1 MAVCMPTL
9 PPALVP
15 LPTCQ
20 AAASSRTGHGRG
32 RISRLLGEGRNLTW
46 WGQGL
51 RPIWML
57 WLGIPM
63 ALDTLIHTQAH
74 RQAYKHSGHEVER
87 HLTFCF
93 VFEPYNIA
101 LAGPKFPGSNVH
113 TLAYQEAGREGT
125 CPQAFS
131 KIHFSTYAGLCP
143 QLCLY
148 SPSTVH
154 GLEVL
159 LAPDQPTSAP
169 RSRPTHTYTET
180 LRPLSSLWK
189 HAGHLPRVCVA
200 GNNTARLEL
209 SGVKVHQAASGPV
222 VLLRI
227 PMTSS

>member
-1 MAVCMPTL
+1 MAVCTPTL

-15 LPTCQ
+15 LPICQ

-87 HLTFCF
+87 YLTFCF
-93 VFEPYNIA
+93 VFEPYDIV

-131 KIHFSTYAGLCP
+131 KIHFFLPMLDSVHSSASTLHLLCMAWRFFWL
-143 QLCLY
+143 QT
-148 SPSTVH
+148 SRH
-154 GLEVL
+154 
-159 LAPDQPTSAP
+159 QPLGVDRLT
-169 RSRPTHTYTET
+169 RTQ
-180 LRPLSSLWK
+180 K
-189 HAGHLPRVCVA
+189 H
-200 GNNTARLEL
+200 
-209 SGVKVHQAASGPV
+209 
-222 VLLRI
+222 
-227 PMTSS
+227 